1 MEIHIFLQISYGY
14 NQWYLIYGI
23 SWRYETKTIIPTNM
37 IYTCPLISI
46 QGQHIIESK
55 WAARPDQTRP
65 TDQFPTKVPP

>member
-1 MEIHIFLQISYGY
+1 MSLNIFMEFHIFLKISNGY

-37 IYTCPLISI
+37 IYICPLISI

-55 WAARPDQTRP
+55 
-65 TDQFPTKVPP
+65 